1 MQSFQF
7 HTEDGPVS
15 IAIRALVIAGW
26 TGRDAA
32 AVQHHIAEL
41 AALGVTP
48 PAHVPLYYQAGCE
61 LLTHAPQISVLGPAT
76 SGEVEPMIVSDQDG
90 TLWLGLASDHTDRA
104 LETVSVAKSKQ
115 ICPKPLASVLWRL
128 EDVFGHLDKLQLRS
142 EILEAGAGD
151 FVIYQSGTLASIRPL
166 QELMSGLPGGALAPS
181 TALFCGTVPAIG
193 GIRPADRFR
202 MSLQDPVRNQTIAF
216 DYAISA
222 LQIVE

>member
-7 HTEDGPVS
+7 QTEDGPVS
-15 IAIRALVIAGW
+15 IALGTLVIAGW

-41 AALGVTP
+41 AALGVKP

-61 LLTHAPQISVLGPAT
+61 LLTQAPHISVLGPVT

-115 ICPKPLASVLWRL
+115 ICPKPFASMLWRL
-128 EDVFGHLDKLQLRS
+128 EDVLGHVDKLQLRS
-142 EILEAGAGD
+142 EILEAGAME
-151 FVIYQSGTLASIRPL
+151 FVEYQSGTLASIRPL
-166 QELMSGLPGGALAPS
+166 NDLISGLPGGAMAPS

-202 MSLQDPVRNQTIAF
+202 MSLHDPVRHKTISCH
-216 DYAISA
+216 YAISA
-222 LQIVE
+222 LHIVE